1 MKISLQPPAALYMGS
16 YGGYLNF
23 WLIILSNLLIPK
35 ICKWSQKIW
44 NEVTNRVMCVGI
56 SLDLPLKNGGIS
68 AMQKLYPI
76 ASEQGILS
84 CFAPNSA
91 KIVGVSRFPEVFRV
105 TPSNVTPIVFGTE
118 QTSTH
123 YDPH

>member
-56 SLDLPLKNGGIS
+56 SLDLPLCTNLVLKN
-68 AMQKLYPI
+68 
-76 ASEQGILS
+76 E
-84 CFAPNSA
+84 
-91 KIVGVSRFPEVFRV
+91 VGWNFSL
-105 TPSNVTPIVFGTE
+105 
-118 QTSTH
+118 
-123 YDPH
+123 

>member
-56 SLDLPLKNGGIS
+56 SLDLLLCTFLVIKNEACRS
-68 AMQKLYPI
+68 FSQ
-76 ASEQGILS
+76 
-84 CFAPNSA
+84 
-91 KIVGVSRFPEVFRV
+91 
-105 TPSNVTPIVFGTE
+105 
-118 QTSTH
+118 
-123 YDPH
+123 